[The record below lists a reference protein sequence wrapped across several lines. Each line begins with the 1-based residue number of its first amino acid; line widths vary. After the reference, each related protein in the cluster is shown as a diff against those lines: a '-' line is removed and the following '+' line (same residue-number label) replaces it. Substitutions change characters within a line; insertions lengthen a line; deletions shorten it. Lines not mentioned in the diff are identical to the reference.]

1 MLKHFLAVVL
11 SAVIG
16 STIGTLMWVTWEGGT
31 GDPNPLRFVTG
42 FALFTTMFTIPGAML
57 LMYLSFQLAERR
69 AKLPVLCLLLLA
81 LGLLAGAAIM
91 AFIAP
96 SLVALGAL
104 FGFATAVAFVAT
116 MSGLGAFPTRVG

>member
-1 MLKHFLAVVL
+1 MLKHLLVVIL
-11 SAVIG
+11 SAVVG
-16 STIGTLMWVTWEGGT
+16 STTGTLMWVAWEGGT
-31 GDPNPLRFVTG
+31 GAPDPLRFVTG

-69 AKLPVLCLLLLA
+69 VKLPVLCLLLLA

-96 SLVALGAL
+96 SLVTFGAL
-104 FGFATAVAFVAT
+104 LGFATAVAFVAT
-116 MSGLGAFPTRVG
+116 MSGLRAFPSRVG